1 MDITPEMIDR
11 QPTEA
16 QEIIL
21 YLLGELA
28 ANGRQ
33 LVELEEQRGMNPTNS
48 SLPPSSQ
55 HPHAKSADDQ
65 KKSKRSASKRKPGGQ
80 PGHKKHERTLVP
92 TDQVDELV
100 PLYPQQCRGCG
111 GKLTGQDDDP
121 LRHQVWELPP
131 FKPIITEY
139 QRHRLTCECCQ
150 TTTCATLPEGVPES
164 QAGPRLTAFAAILM
178 SCFRQSKRQTELFF
192 ESVLNIP
199 ASTGWLVKLQT
210 RATNA
215 LRPAYDDLHAA
226 VRDESRLGIDETPSK
241 ERCRRVWIWVFVAL
255 YFTVFSIR
263 GSRKRDE
270 LDATIGHHYDGIV
283 TSDRAKMYHHLDY
296 VQYCWAHLKRDFQF
310 LADSKH
316 DMAREIGEA
325 LVKQTQKLFR
335 QHARYRDGTIS
346 HAGLKSS
353 LGGVRREV
361 ESLLLR
367 GLKCDHRKTS
377 GMCEELCKNRERLW
391 TFLEHEDV
399 PPTNNHSERALR
411 SAVIWRKLSFGTQ
424 SESGSRFVETLL
436 TILETCRR
444 QNKNAIDYI
453 TNALTT
459 GKPESLRIGV

>member
-1 MDITPEMIDR
+1 
-11 QPTEA
+11 
-16 QEIIL
+16 
-21 YLLGELA
+21 
-28 ANGRQ
+28 
-33 LVELEEQRGMNPTNS
+33 
-48 SLPPSSQ
+48 
-55 HPHAKSADDQ
+55 
-65 KKSKRSASKRKPGGQ
+65 
-80 PGHKKHERTLVP
+80 
-92 TDQVDELV
+92 
-100 PLYPQQCRGCG
+100 
-111 GKLTGQDDDP
+111 
-121 LRHQVWELPP
+121 
-131 FKPIITEY
+131 
-139 QRHRLTCECCQ
+139 
-150 TTTCATLPEGVPES
+150 VPES

-270 LDATIGHHYDGIV
+270 LDATIGHQYDGIV

-296 VQYCWAHLKRDFQF
+296 VQYCWAHLKRDFQS

-316 DMAREIGEA
+316 DMACEIGEA
-325 LVKQTQKLFR
+325 LGRQTQKLFR

-346 HAGLKSS
+346 YAGLKSS
-353 LGGVRREV
+353 LGSVRREV